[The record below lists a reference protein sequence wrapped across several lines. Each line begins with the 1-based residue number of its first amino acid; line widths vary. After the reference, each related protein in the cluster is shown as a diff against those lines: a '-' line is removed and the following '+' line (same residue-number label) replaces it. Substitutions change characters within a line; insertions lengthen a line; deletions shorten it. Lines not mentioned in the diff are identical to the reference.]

1 MHMTDVQLE
10 SRVAVVTGASRGIG
24 LAIATELA
32 SQGLNVMMSGR
43 STDLLSSVAQQ
54 IATTVRSEKQSGR
67 IESYTA
73 DVRDPVQM
81 EDLMAKTVDTF
92 GRLDILINNAGVGHF
107 QELAELSV
115 EDWNKVIETNLSGV
129 FFACRA
135 AIPLLKVG
143 RGGWI
148 INISSLAGSH
158 PFTGGAAYCASKAGL
173 DSVSQVLM
181 QELRYDN
188 IRVSCVVPGSVD
200 TRFSGNDKISS
211 VTRKLDPRDVAQVIV
226 DLLGHEPRSLPSRV
240 EIRPSQP

>member
-1 MHMTDVQLE
+1 MTVVQLE

-24 LAIATELA
+24 QAIATALA

-54 IATTVRSEKQSGR
+54 IATTVRSEKHLGR

-135 AIPLLKVG
+135 AIPLLKVS

-188 IRVSCVVPGSVD
+188 IRVSCVAPGSVD
-200 TRFSGNDKISS
+200 TRFSGNDQISS

-240 EIRPSQP
+240 EIRPSQPRK